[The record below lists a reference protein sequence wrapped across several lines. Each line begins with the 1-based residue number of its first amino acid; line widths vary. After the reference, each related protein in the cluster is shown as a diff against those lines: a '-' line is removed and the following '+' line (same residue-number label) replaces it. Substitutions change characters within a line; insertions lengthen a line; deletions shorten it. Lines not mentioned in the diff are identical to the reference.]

1 MLFRRYTFD
10 SFKIKM
16 DKYFQCES
24 LCISVSLKLV
34 DEKLVDKAWDL
45 LWVHSD
51 VERDMEGKLKV

>member
-1 MLFRRYTFD
+1 
-10 SFKIKM
+10 M
-16 DKYFQCES
+16 DKYFQCEF

-51 VERDMEGKLKV
+51 VEKDMEGKLKV